1 MRMKTAVMVRRRR
14 CVTTTQT
21 RRFSCR
27 AQGPVPLFL
36 LLLTMAL
43 SGCVTSVAP
52 APVAPRAD
60 GGAST
65 PRELI
70 VFAAASLTDAMT
82 ELEQLFEAA
91 NPGIDVLMN
100 FGGSSRLATQLQE
113 GAPADV
119 FASANETQMANV
131 VDAGLVGDG
140 PHLFASNRLVIITPA
155 ANPAGITTPAD
166 LAQPGISLIL
176 AVPGVPVRD
185 YSAQIIA
192 GLSTPD
198 GLGVDFAD
206 AVYANLVSEE
216 DNVRQ
221 VVAKVALGE
230 ADAGMVYTSDVT
242 PDVADALL
250 TVAIPDAVNVIA
262 TYPIAPLTGGNAPD
276 LGAAFVDLVLS
287 DAGRTVLAKWG
298 FGPVHAPADE

>member
-1 MRMKTAVMVRRRR
+1 MWQGTDLAPGGDAPQRRRR
-14 CVTTTQT
+14 SHRHGNRWST
-21 RRFSCR
+21 
-27 AQGPVPLFL
+27 L
-36 LLLTMAL
+36 LLFVWAFLV
-43 SGCVTSVAP
+43 SGCASSVASPGTPP
-52 APVAPRAD
+52 AAD
-60 GGAST
+60 A

-82 ELEQLFEAA
+82 DLEQIFEAA
-91 NPGIDVLMN
+91 HPGVDVLMN

-119 FASANETQMANV
+119 FASANEAQMANV
-131 VDAGLVGDG
+131 VEAGVVDG
-140 PHLFASNRLVIITPA
+140 SPRLFASNRLVIITPA
-155 ANPAGITTPAD
+155 ANPAGIEEMAD
-166 LAQPGISLIL
+166 LARPGVSLIL
-176 AVPGVPVRD
+176 AVPGVPIRD
-185 YSAQIIA
+185 YSDQIVA

-198 GLGVDFAD
+198 GLGADFGD

-242 PDVADALL
+242 PDVADDLL
-250 TVAIPDAVNVIA
+250 TVAIPDDVNVVA
-262 TYPIAPLTGGNAPD
+262 TYPIAPLTGGHAPD

-287 DAGRTVLAKWG
+287 EKGRAVLIKWG
-298 FGPVHAPADE
+298 FGPVDATTVGE

>member
-1 MRMKTAVMVRRRR
+1 MLAYEQAHKRVRRRR
-14 CVTTTQT
+14 LYG
-21 RRFSCR
+21 R
-27 AQGPVPLFL
+27 QGRTILLFVL
-36 LLLTMAL
+36 AL
-43 SGCVTSVAP
+43 FVSGCVAGP
-52 APVAPRAD
+52 ARTPATDA
-60 GGAST
+60 

-70 VFAAASLTDAMT
+70 IFAAASLTDAMT
-82 ELEQLFEAA
+82 DLEQIFEAA
-91 NPGIDVLMN
+91 HPGVDVLMN

-131 VDAGLVGDG
+131 VDAGLVVGT

-155 ANPAGITTPAD
+155 ANPAGIETMAD
-166 LAQPGISLIL
+166 LAQPGVSLIL
-176 AVPGVPVRD
+176 AVPGVPIRD
-185 YSAQIIA
+185 YSDQIIA
-192 GLSTPD
+192 GLSTPAA
-198 GLGVDFAD
+198 LGADFAD

-242 PDVADALL
+242 PDVADDLL
-250 TVAIPDAVNVIA
+250 TVAIPDAVNVVA
-262 TYPIAPLTGGNAPD
+262 AYPIAQLTGGHAPE

-287 DAGRTVLAKWG
+287 EEGRAVLAKWG
-298 FGPVHAPADE
+298 FGPVDATTTDE